1 METIIIPK
9 KLLKEKDV
17 VLVPR
22 KEYEELLERKKFYDE
37 LDKDLNKAVKSY
49 RLGQGYGPFG
59 TVEESKRFL
68 ESRKKT
74 KK

>member
-37 LDKDLNKAVKSY
+37 LDKDLNKAIDDY
-49 RLGQGYGPFG
+49 RKGKAIGPFE
-59 TVEESKRFL
+59 TVADMRKSL
-68 ESRKKT
+68 EK
-74 KK
+74 